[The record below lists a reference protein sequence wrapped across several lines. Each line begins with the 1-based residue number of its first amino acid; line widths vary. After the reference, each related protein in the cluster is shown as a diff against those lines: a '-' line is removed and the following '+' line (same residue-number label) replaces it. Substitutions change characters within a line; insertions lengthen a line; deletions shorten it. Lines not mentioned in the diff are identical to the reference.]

1 MVGEEVEPVV
11 AYFFITTR
19 RVRKIISI
27 VKIFPLKKITKYY
40 CGKCKE
46 ELKSAGGG
54 FDTFSFMNPVSQR
67 YCPNDKC
74 SR

>member
-1 MVGEEVEPVV
+1 MKEE
-11 AYFFITTR
+11 IKT
-19 RVRKIISI
+19 
-27 VKIFPLKKITKYY
+27 ITKHY

-54 FDTFSFMNPVSQR
+54 FDSFSFLNQVVQR

-74 SR
+74 SRYGVVTVASIQQEETV